1 MNEKLISFLYDL
13 DKEPKV
19 VSFLL
24 ENGSVVSG
32 KFATP
37 KPQGSFYFTD
47 EYEFEGLVL
56 LKSVTVAQSDKAFAR
71 LPELHIVQEEIRAWG
86 VGRLTYLPQ
95 QPTE

>member
-1 MNEKLISFLYDL
+1 MNNKLISFLYGL
-13 DKEPKV
+13 EKEPKV

-37 KPQGSFYFTD
+37 KPEGSFYFTD

-56 LKSVTVAQSDKAFAR
+56 LKSVTVAQGNKAFAR
-71 LPELHIVQEEIRAWG
+71 LPELRVVKEEIRAWG
-86 VGRLTYLPQ
+86 VGRLKTLKPIQ
-95 QPTE
+95 EE